1 MPLPSVLEKL
11 QAAAPAAEIWWD
23 SSPLVYPAFKE
34 STLAL
39 APDAQTRTRWA
50 AQLDRFLD
58 TAHPTGSLVRG
69 VTTNPSLMAKSIIEA
84 PETWAPEVRE
94 AHLRQA
100 RPDVRETYWII
111 YQEALRRAAQVML
124 PLWRA
129 TNGKYGWVSGQLDPR
144 CIFDAD
150 AMLEQGL
157 QLARIAPNL
166 MVKVPGTRQGYET
179 IRRLVSRG
187 ISVNN
192 TLSYSVPQFTAC
204 IRAVEAGLAEA
215 RRQGVDTSRWR
226 TVITHMIGRFGTQGD
241 LLDEAA
247 ARGMSLSPR
256 EIRLAEIAIL
266 KRIQRTIVANGHP
279 VTMLLSSLE
288 TDAPET
294 GALSMHLEETAGAAI
309 AYTCKPSF
317 VADLMRREAECG
329 ELDPGA
335 IDREVPAE
343 TLRKLQRLPY
353 FAKAYDPDGMPP
365 EDFANYGAFITTYA
379 EVARNARRLVDFV
392 AQHAMAP
399 EAAEAGE
406 PVLDPAYATAAE

>member
-1 MPLPSVLEKL
+1 MLPMPASSVLEKL
-11 QAAAPAAEIWWD
+11 QAAAPDAEIWWD

-34 STLAL
+34 RVLAE
-39 APDAQTRTRWA
+39 APDGATRARWG
-50 AQLDRFLD
+50 AQLGRFLD
-58 TAHPTGSLVRG
+58 TAQPAASLVRG
-69 VTTNPSLMAKSIIEA
+69 VTTNPSLVAKSIIEA
-84 PETWAPEVRE
+84 PQTWAPEVRE

-100 RPDVRETYWII
+100 RPDAHETYWII

-129 TNGKYGWVSGQLDPR
+129 SNGRYGWVSGQLDPR

-179 IRRLVSRG
+179 IRRLVARG

-192 TLSYSVPQFTAC
+192 TLSYCVPQFSAC
-204 IRAVEAGLAEA
+204 IRAVQAGLAEA
-215 RRQGVDTSRWR
+215 RRQGVDLARWR
-226 TVITHMIGRFGTQGD
+226 TVITHMIGRFGSQGD

-247 ARGMSLSPR
+247 ARGVSLDAR

-266 KRIQRTIVANGHP
+266 KRIQRTIVEKGHP
-279 VTMLLSSLE
+279 VMMLLSSLE

-294 GALSMHLEETAGAAI
+294 GALSMHLEETAGADI

-317 VADLMRREAECG
+317 IADLMRREAELG
-329 ELDPGA
+329 DLDPSA
-335 IDREVPAE
+335 IDREIPAA
-343 TLRKLQRLPY
+343 TLRKLERLPS

-365 EDFANYGAFITTYA
+365 EEFANYGAFITTYA

-392 AQHAMAP
+392 ARHAAEV
-399 EAAEAGE
+399 EAAPGLE
-406 PVLDPAYATAAE
+406 PAFATAAE